1 MIKKKKKIIIAIIV
15 FVIVFICICIIM
27 SYLHR
32 DDEFL
37 KGANG
42 NAMTYI
48 NDVHPNKYLITHN
61 STISIAE
68 TIIII
73 FNALCFFLIFVILQ
87 SFL

>member
-1 MIKKKKKIIIAIIV
+1 
-15 FVIVFICICIIM
+15 M

-48 NDVHPNKYLITHN
+48 NDVHPNKYKSVDEALLDVDEKVKLEKQLCQTEYN
-61 STISIAE
+61 GGSSCLYAGKISK
-68 TIIII
+68 
-73 FNALCFFLIFVILQ
+73 Q
-87 SFL
+87 RRK